1 MKKILCIMGKSACGK
16 STLINKLCKLDEKF
30 NNIKSFTT
38 REVRKN
44 DFENDMNTH
53 TFVSFSKYEN
63 DLKQNKILA
72 LYENKEKKYYSWSTD
87 ELFEAYKINL
97 YAIDPISFISFFNKF
112 KNKYIIYGIY
122 INVSE
127 DLRKKRM
134 LKRNS
139 YLRNFNIENHLSIDN
154 LKSNDE
160 IKDFYSV
167 FEDDD
172 KNDISEYVLKLIGDL
187 FE

>member
-1 MKKILCIMGKSACGK
+1 MGKSACGK